1 MRRYNRFENLAQ
13 LHAAVETRLSRR
25 LSATEWRMIAPAW
38 VAPYDLSDLK
48 EILQRAKDLPA
59 SRQERIRSLRRDV
72 ERLRTQLPAYEP
84 RRMHGSPTLG
94 GLTGFGRLYQYVAV
108 GDDDDSDAESVNLLS
123 LYCAIGRMFHEA
135 LAVDWLAKRYGL
147 MPSTAQAFLMGLI
160 DAEMAEGITAVSRP
174 SYLRTLSAILPKV
187 GPGAA
192 RAFELGFRQGVK
204 RARRGLT
211 DTDIVMLE
219 VTEQARSVFG
229 PRADWLQ
236 LWEVYEGARLR
247 CLREPSNFPEGL
259 RSFGG
264 WRAFRVAL
272 KRAERRAAQRAP
284 RE

>member
-174 SYLRTLSAILPKV
+174 AVLLEDALRNPPEGWSRRGESVRTGISSRGEKSSPRPDRYGYRHARGDRAGAIGVWTTCRLAATLGGLRRRTTEMPPRTL
-187 GPGAA
+187 
-192 RAFELGFRQGVK
+192 
-204 RARRGLT
+204 
-211 DTDIVMLE
+211 
-219 VTEQARSVFG
+219 
-229 PRADWLQ
+229 Q
-236 LWEVYEGARLR
+236 L
-247 CLREPSNFPEGL
+247 S
-259 RSFGG
+259 
-264 WRAFRVAL
+264 
-272 KRAERRAAQRAP
+272 
-284 RE
+284 